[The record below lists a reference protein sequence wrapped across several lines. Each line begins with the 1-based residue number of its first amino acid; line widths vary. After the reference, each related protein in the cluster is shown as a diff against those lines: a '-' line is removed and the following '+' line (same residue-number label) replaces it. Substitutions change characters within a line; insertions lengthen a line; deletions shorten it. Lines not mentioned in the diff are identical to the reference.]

1 MVRRIQC
8 RPHSPA
14 LAGNGSMESALKNQ
28 MPIELAALLS
38 LVSLQFLLSLAH
50 LGSLVVIDRCELL
63 YPSDNDMYFIGVS
76 EVTSQ

>member
-1 MVRRIQC
+1 
-8 RPHSPA
+8 
-14 LAGNGSMESALKNQ
+14 MESALKNQ

-50 LGSLVVIDRCELL
+50 FLGSLVVIDRCELL